1 MIVLPDFLNLFVKV
15 FTGINR
21 AGIQSVPVEIK
32 VYLSKFLF
40 GHILIFCGFS
50 TWQFLNRDVGDLVK
64 IDGIINTQKCH

>member
-1 MIVLPDFLNLFVKV
+1 MIVLPDFFNLFVKV

-40 GHILIFCGFS
+40 GHILFFA
-50 TWQFLNRDVGDLVK
+50 VLVP
-64 IDGIINTQKCH
+64 GNF